1 MKKLKSAVLPLI
13 SSITMCVS
21 GSVGAQQKQ
30 SVNEAMSE
38 KLVEISKSCEDQGR
52 ILAEAKISKWKK
64 SGQNVE
70 ERLGDNAFAII
81 SKVMHQQCVSI
92 QHVVLLRMTKS
103 LISTEE
109 ARRMNID
116 AEISR
121 QMEIIERTL

>member
-1 MKKLKSAVLPLI
+1 MKNLKSALLPLI
-13 SSITMCVS
+13 SSIALCVS

-30 SVNEAMSE
+30 GINEAISE
-38 KLVEISKSCEDQGR
+38 KLADISKSCEDQGM

-92 QHVVLLRMTKS
+92 QHVALLRMTKS

-109 ARRMNID
+109 ARRLNID
-116 AEISR
+116 GEISR